1 MKLKDKVAVITGAN
15 SGIGRGIALDMA
27 LVEGAKVIVVDIRPV
42 PKVGKFFETESRNP
56 TAEEIISQG
65 GTAEFFQA
73 DISKEEEIKNLVNF
87 VLERF
92 GKTDIIV
99 NNAGYGIPGNT
110 QKLSL
115 KDWETVIGVNLKGP
129 FLMTKYFAPLLKK
142 SSSGRILNF
151 SSVHAFG
158 GGGGPAYPP
167 AKAGLVNLTKD
178 SALEFARD
186 GITVNCICPGFIETP
201 IQDYLTKEIIEGAL
215 ESTPIPRL
223 GLPKDIAKICSFLAS
238 SDASWITG
246 IAIPVDGGREA
257 QLFMPESPRYQRII
271 NKKK

>member
-1 MKLKDKVAVITGAN
+1 MKLKDKIAVITGAN
-15 SGIGRGIALDMA
+15 SGVGRGIALDMA
-27 LVEGAKVIVVDIRPV
+27 LVEGAKVVVVDITEV
-42 PKVGKFFETESRNP
+42 PKVGKFFETEARKS

-65 GTAEFFQA
+65 GIAEFFQA

-87 VLERF
+87 VLEKF

-99 NNAGYGIPGNT
+99 NNAGLGIPGDT

-142 SSSGRILNF
+142 ACFGRILNIA
-151 SSVHAFG
+151 SILAFG

-186 GITVNCICPGFIETP
+186 SITVNCICPGAIETP
-201 IQDYLTKEIIEGAL
+201 MQDYLTEEIIEYV
-215 ESTPIPRL
+215 STNTPIARL

-246 IAIPVDGGREA
+246 VAIPVDGGREA
-257 QLFMPESPRYQRII
+257 RLR
-271 NKKK
+271 

>member
-56 TAEEIISQG
+56 TA
-65 GTAEFFQA
+65 
-73 DISKEEEIKNLVNF
+73 EEIKNLVNF

-142 SSSGRILNF
+142 SSSGRILNI

-223 GLPKDIAKICSFLAS
+223 GLPKDIAKMCSFLAS